1 MMQAIHNFKAELLLL
16 AVAIIWGTSYGLTK
30 EALLYISVPAFL
42 ALRFLLTFL
51 FLSPALLVDCQRGLA
66 QNLPAAC
73 LTGLILF
80 SIFLAEVYGV
90 AHTSAANAAFLISL
104 CVIITPLLEWAIYR
118 QYPGQRLFILAAT
131 CLLGVYLLTQNAE
144 QPFSLQLNL
153 GDRLM
158 LLAALLRASMGI
170 ATKKLMQGRKLS
182 SLSLTATQAGVVGF
196 GALFVLCWQQP
207 SLAISLPNDGHFW
220 LVMLYLVLF
229 CSIFA
234 FFAMNYGLRHTTP
247 TRVALLT
254 GSEPAWGA
262 LFAVLYLGE
271 HLVWY
276 QWLGGLLMVAA
287 SLYTALP
294 EKLTTKQ
301 LTQHESALSLR
312 ILTRLQ
318 IKLSPDPSISPSHS
332 SRYPSRHTH
341 LSAARVQ

>member
-51 FLSPALLVDCQRGLA
+51 LLSPALLADYQRGLA
-66 QNLPAAC
+66 QDLPAAC
-73 LTGLILF
+73 FTGSILF

-104 CVIITPLLEWAIYR
+104 CVIITPLLEWAI
-118 QYPGQRLFILAAT
+118 
-131 CLLGVYLLTQNAE
+131 
-144 QPFSLQLNL
+144 
-153 GDRLM
+153 
-158 LLAALLRASMGI
+158 
-170 ATKKLMQGRKLS
+170 
-182 SLSLTATQAGVVGF
+182 
-196 GALFVLCWQQP
+196 LCWQQP
-207 SLAISLPNDGHFW
+207 SLAISLPNERHFW

-301 LTQHESALSLR
+301 LT
-312 ILTRLQ
+312 
-318 IKLSPDPSISPSHS
+318 
-332 SRYPSRHTH
+332 
-341 LSAARVQ
+341 

>member
-51 FLSPALLVDCQRGLA
+51 LLSPALLADYQRGLA
-66 QNLPAAC
+66 QDLPAAC
-73 LTGLILF
+73 FTGLILF

-104 CVIITPLLEWAIYR
+104 CVIITPLLEWAI
-118 QYPGQRLFILAAT
+118 
-131 CLLGVYLLTQNAE
+131 
-144 QPFSLQLNL
+144 
-153 GDRLM
+153 
-158 LLAALLRASMGI
+158 
-170 ATKKLMQGRKLS
+170 
-182 SLSLTATQAGVVGF
+182 
-196 GALFVLCWQQP
+196 LCWQQP

-262 LFAVLYLGE
+262 LFAVLYL
-271 HLVWY
+271 L
-276 QWLGGLLMVAA
+276 
-287 SLYTALP
+287 
-294 EKLTTKQ
+294 
-301 LTQHESALSLR
+301 
-312 ILTRLQ
+312 
-318 IKLSPDPSISPSHS
+318 
-332 SRYPSRHTH
+332 
-341 LSAARVQ
+341 